1 MTPAQCRAARAWLH
15 WTQVELAN
23 HASAVTGL
31 EVSLED
37 VKTWENGRW
46 LKDTKVVEMRIA
58 FRTAGIRFISNVGIK
73 STSPDSITTREPRK
87 PPTRSMI
94 ETVNMYRNDK
104 TLKQI
109 GIRFKITRDAVRQR
123 IVAYEKLTG
132 EKVERH
138 E

>member
-46 LKDTKVVEMRIA
+46 LKDTKVVEMCIA
-58 FRTAGIRFISNVGIK
+58 FRNAGIRFISNVGIK
-73 STSPDSITTREPRK
+73 STSPDPNPAKEPRK
-87 PPTRSMI
+87 PTRAMI

-104 TLKQI
+104 TLREI
-109 GIRFKITRDAVRQR
+109 GIRFRITREAVRQR
-123 IVAYEKLTG
+123 IVAYEKSTG

>member
-23 HASAVTGL
+23 HASAVTVL

-37 VKTWENGRW
+37 VKNCENGRW
-46 LKDTKVVEMRIA
+46 LKDAKVAGMRIA

-73 STSPDSITTREPRK
+73 STSPDPIPTREPRK
-87 PPTRSMI
+87 PTRSMI

>member
-23 HASAVTGL
+23 HASAVTVL

-37 VKTWENGRW
+37 VKNCENGRW
-46 LKDTKVVEMRIA
+46 LKDAKVAGMRIA

-73 STSPDSITTREPRK
+73 STSPDPAPTKEPRK
-87 PPTRSMI
+87 PTKSMI
-94 ETVNMYRNDK
+94 ETVDLYRRGNS
-104 TLKQI
+104 LRQI
-109 GIRFKITRDAVRQR
+109 GIRYKITREAVWQR
-123 IVAYEKLTG
+123 IAAYERLTG